1 MVRQQPAQ
9 AVRVVLLLRTATAAA
24 TATAVS
30 TAAAAADEMGRGLE
44 SPGTCRACA
53 IEVCI
58 IEVSIGLGF
67 LYLSI
72 YLHSISCRP

>member
-24 TATAVS
+24 TTTVS

-72 YLHSISCRP
+72 YPHSISCRL

>member
-9 AVRVVLLLRTATAAA
+9 AVRVVLLLRTATATT
-24 TATAVS
+24 TATTVS
-30 TAAAAADEMGRGLE
+30 TAAAADEMGRGLE

-53 IEVCI
+53 IEVVCI

-72 YLHSISCRP
+72 YLHSISCRL

>member
-9 AVRVVLLLRTATAAA
+9 AVRVVLLLRTATAA
-24 TATAVS
+24 TTTAVS

-72 YLHSISCRP
+72 YLHSISCRL